1 MIDRLPRV
9 EMVIVS
15 AGGFFPYDWS
25 GQPSE
30 SDWTTYQDRKD
41 VHRTVFRALLLS
53 AINDSALKKYISP
66 SWEIYHINLSIIVL
80 SVDINTKVIATEW
93 SGVLWELTNV
103 SLSDVIRIRY
113 LYMSIK
119 TNWQEW
125 KIVLTNIENWW
136 PRMSPKHW
144 SNIEIQGF
152 WKRISVLDP
161 TDVTRLDWH
170 SGQVFLC
177 TNPMANADQ
186 LCFHSADISKWKSS
200 NVLHFQVVLVLLY
213 DWKGF
218 GLDKQLVSNYFGEPD
233 DRDCTMGWLEF
244 IKILR
249 SFFLFLSW
257 LLDQVLSKVFECKHL
272 VEFPQHFMDDLNN
285 RSATLME
292 RLSQTLRKYAHH
304 KINTRERK
312 RQKMRTI
319 LQVMKFDDSGL
330 LGVLAPITVESQLL
344 CWSYI
349 FAQWIIIPLEN

>member
-161 TDVTRLDWH
+161 TDVTRPDWR
-170 SGQVFLC
+170 SGQVFLY

-186 LCFHSADISKWKSS
+186 LCGHFEMEIIKCLALPGCPCLVIWYKRIWSWQTTGFELFWRAWWLRLYNGLTRVYQDPEIILIMAAWSS
-200 NVLHFQVVLVLLY
+200 LVQGFQ
-213 DWKGF
+213 
-218 GLDKQLVSNYFGEPD
+218 
-233 DRDCTMGWLEF
+233 R
-244 IKILR
+244 
-249 SFFLFLSW
+249 
-257 LLDQVLSKVFECKHL
+257 
-272 VEFPQHFMDDLNN
+272 
-285 RSATLME
+285 
-292 RLSQTLRKYAHH
+292 
-304 KINTRERK
+304 
-312 RQKMRTI
+312 
-319 LQVMKFDDSGL
+319 
-330 LGVLAPITVESQLL
+330 
-344 CWSYI
+344 
-349 FAQWIIIPLEN
+349 